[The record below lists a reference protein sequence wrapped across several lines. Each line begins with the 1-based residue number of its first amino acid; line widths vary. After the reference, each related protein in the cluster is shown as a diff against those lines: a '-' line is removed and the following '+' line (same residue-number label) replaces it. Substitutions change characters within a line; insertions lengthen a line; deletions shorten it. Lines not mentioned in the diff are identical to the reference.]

1 MSAVPTAR
9 RTGRRVWAAL
19 FAALVLFAAAAPLAA
34 CGKRGTLEPP
44 PGETSDYPKKNPH
57 D

>member
-1 MSAVPTAR
+1 MSALPTAR
-9 RTGRRVWAAL
+9 RNGRRVWAAL
-19 FAALVLFAAAAPLAA
+19 FAALALFAATAPLAA

-44 PGETSDYPKKNPH
+44 PGEPSDYPKKYPH